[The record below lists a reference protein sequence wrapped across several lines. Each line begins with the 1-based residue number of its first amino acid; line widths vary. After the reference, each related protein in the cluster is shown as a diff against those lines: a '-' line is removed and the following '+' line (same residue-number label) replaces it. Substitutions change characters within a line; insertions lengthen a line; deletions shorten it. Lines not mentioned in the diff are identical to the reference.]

1 MNFLNLNEYNVI
13 KCSQHGFTRDCSCLR
28 NLVEFVEKVYERID
42 EGRLVDAIYLYFAK
56 I

>member
-28 NLVEFVEKVYERID
+28 NLVEFVEKVYEA
-42 EGRLVDAIYLYFAK
+42 GRCNLSIFCQDIK
-56 I
+56 D